1 MSSGAISYYAEDFI
15 GSSRVITTSAG
26 ATCYDA
32 DFYPY
37 GAESN
42 VTNTCPQN
50 YKWTGKERDAETG
63 NDDFDARYYSS
74 VYGRFLSADW
84 SAVPAAVPYANL
96 TNPQTL
102 NLYAIVRDNP
112 ESYAD
117 LDGHVLQEK
126 QEDKDLENEIREEA
140 EREREIE
147 QAESR
152 MASEADQK
160 EEAARRDWE
169 SKQPNGFDDPR
180 TGVCYAPIDT
190 TPKMGP
196 NKFEDTPAN
205 RARLNEGKPP
215 IGADGKPLERHHE
228 DQTMTGPKK
237 VLTRQEHREGE
248 NFSKNHPN
256 TGQRPSKIDR
266 NEAAKENR
274 QFWKGVL
281 KQLEDQ

>member
-63 NDDFDARYYSS
+63 NDNFDARYYSS

-84 SAVPAAVPYANL
+84 SAVPVAVPYANL

-112 ESYAD
+112 ESFAD

-152 MASEADQK
+152 IASESAQK

-169 SKQPNGFDDPR
+169 SKQPNGFDDLR
-180 TGVCYAPIDT
+180 TGVCYAPQEPSMRSSRPGTLGKADHQQT
-190 TPKMGP
+190 VREEAEKMGGTPEVRVKTPGGEKSSRVIDAAKVENGRVTEATQVIRP
-196 NKFEDTPAN
+196 NKNGTPPAREV
-205 RARLNEGKPP
+205 RAARD
-215 IGADGKPLERHHE
+215 IAV
-228 DQTMTGPKK
+228 
-237 VLTRQEHREGE
+237 VL
-248 NFSKNHPN
+248 
-256 TGQRPSKIDR
+256 PSKT
-266 NEAAKENR
+266 
-274 QFWKGVL
+274 GHL
-281 KQLEDQ
+281 S